1 MDRNIAILNLLI
13 DYGLSLQE
21 LTALTMHHV
30 HFETNTLS
38 IPATAGVERTI
49 TLAKEDKKQLYN
61 YYKSIPE
68 PVRPKYHSDNP
79 LFVAFDFNRGTYRWV
94 YENDAPKALTEIAI
108 QKMIRLEVARANLR
122 KGISGQHF
130 RNTYILNLIKKETP
144 ESEIIKLAGFKSKI
158 SLKRYYQ
165 YAENRKNA
173 LL

>member
-68 PVRPKYHSDNP
+68 PVRPKYHSDDS

-130 RNTYILNLIKKETP
+130 RNTYILNLIKK
-144 ESEIIKLAGFKSKI
+144 KLLNQK
-158 SLKRYYQ
+158 L
-165 YAENRKNA
+165 
-173 LL
+173 